1 MEYILYGIGI
11 LIVVAI
17 IIVAIT
23 SKNKKQTATTQEAV
37 SELAVERKETPDTPE
52 VKIDVLI
59 TTDER
64 LNIETQPLPQEQ
76 EIEAVEQKDEIIN
89 IAVDS
94 TTQEETTTINELE
107 DVNPTIEYTDVALPA
122 EEISISVAEDIPN
135 EVVVEEKG
143 KTKILFVDDSKV
155 IVVKAKKVF
164 SNYDFDVVTAI
175 DGLDALEKLKTFK
188 PDVIITDIE
197 MPNLDGYGLIK
208 EVRSFAE
215 FNDTPIV
222 MLTSHTH
229 LVGKTHEYG
238 AQGIVLKPFTEED
251 LIKQI
256 NEHTS

>member
-23 SKNKKQTATTQEAV
+23 SKNKKQTTTEQESG
-37 SELAVERKETPDTPE
+37 SELIVEGKETQDIPA
-52 VKIDVLI
+52 VQIDVLI

-64 LNIETQPLPQEQ
+64 LNIEAEAPTQEQ
-76 EIEAVEQKDEIIN
+76 VIETVEVKDVTTN
-89 IAVDS
+89 ISVDS
-94 TTQEETTTINELE
+94 TQQEEITTNELE
-107 DVNPTIEYTDVALPA
+107 TDAQIVEPTDVAPPV
-122 EEISISVAEDIPN
+122 EEITISAVEDIPT
-135 EVVVEEKG
+135 EVIVEEKG

-208 EVRSFAE
+208 EVRSFSE